1 VSLFSGK
8 RKDGGPDPRRTDAE
22 PEVRPTTTQV
32 TPPSVPAPAP
42 ASAAPERRLMDMA
55 PPKTGGGGDV
65 ANIGKSIVIKG
76 DLSGNED
83 LVIEGKVEGKVDLPN
98 NRLTIGAGGQVSAQV
113 HAKNVVVIGRVAGN
127 VSAGERLEIQAT
139 GIVEGDVEAPRLI
152 VAEGAVLNGS
162 VKMSAKGAAAQA
174 RPSTSTSP
182 STGASTTP
190 LASTGNS
197 QTESA
202 RLI

>member
-1 VSLFSGK
+1 VSLFSGR
-8 RKDGGPDPRRTDAE
+8 RKEEGPEPHREVEAE
-22 PEVRPTTTQV
+22 IRPATKTQGAL
-32 TPPSVPAPAP
+32 PSAPATVPAV
-42 ASAAPERRLMDMA
+42 AAPERRTMDVA
-55 PPKTGGGGDV
+55 PPKIGGGGDM

-98 NRLTIGAGGQVSAQV
+98 NRLTIGAGGQVHAQV
-113 HAKNVVVIGRVAGN
+113 HAKNVVVVGRVAGN

-139 GIVEGDVEAPRLI
+139 GIVEGDVEAPRLV

-162 VKMSAKGAAAQA
+162 VKMSAKGAAAQP
-174 RPSTSTSP
+174 RPSTSTGTSTSALAAAGSGP
-182 STGASTTP
+182 SEP
-190 LASTGNS
+190 
-197 QTESA
+197 A

>member
-1 VSLFSGK
+1 
-8 RKDGGPDPRRTDAE
+8 
-22 PEVRPTTTQV
+22 
-32 TPPSVPAPAP
+32 
-42 ASAAPERRLMDMA
+42 M
-55 PPKTGGGGDV
+55 

-98 NRLTIGAGGQVSAQV
+98 NRLTIGAGGQVQAQV
-113 HAKNVVVIGRVAGN
+113 HAKTVVVIGRVAGN

-139 GIVEGDVEAPRLI
+139 GIVEGDVEAPRLV

-162 VKMSAKGAAAQA
+162 VKMSAKGAAAQP
-174 RPSTSTSP
+174 RPATSTGTSTSTS
-182 STGASTTP
+182 ATP
-190 LASTGNS
+190 LPTTASS
-197 QTESA
+197 QGEPA